1 MHREIEAK
9 ILNIDP
15 EKVESRIKELG
26 GVLVREIDLEQV
38 IWWLPGSKNGGSVR
52 VRKSSEGK
60 ITITMKEKVTD
71 GSGYNEWESK
81 IEKYETVIDVIDHLI
96 TSPDLRL
103 EFSHHRKDWDLD
115 GAEIN
120 IDWFPK
126 LNPLMEIEAKS
137 EEQLVEI
144 AEKIGFKKEQLVDRG
159 AVSLLTEKLKLKIGD
174 KIKL

>member
-26 GVLVREIDLEQV
+26 GVLEREIDLEQV
-38 IWWLPGSKNGGSVR
+38 YWRLPNSSGMGVR
-52 VRKSSEGK
+52 VRKSSEGR
-60 ITITMKEKVTD
+60 ITITMKEKVQN
-71 GSGYNEWESK
+71 GSGYIEWESK
-81 IEKYETVIDVIDHLI
+81 IENYETVVAIIDRLI
-96 TSPDLRL
+96 PSPDLRL
-103 EFSHHRKDWDLD
+103 EFFHHRKDWGLD

-120 IDWFPK
+120 INWFPK

-137 EEQLVEI
+137 EEQLREL
-144 AEKIGFKKEQLVDRG
+144 AEKIGFKQEQLVDRG
-159 AVSLLTEKLKLKIGD
+159 AVSLLFDELKLKIGD